1 MTYWH
6 LIIPPIVLIV
16 AIVFLMKFI
25 AQKKQEKKKNS
36 LNAFVTRDVFQQKE
50 DGKNSFETDNHL
62 IIRVVDTFERIIS
75 NVFYR
80 FFKKL
85 GVFILG
91 ILERYIQYKREK
103 NVLKTRNPE
112 LKNQRDVSFIHREKE
127 FISLRKE
134 EEKKILMERKEK
146 FFRQEAFQNEQKKED
161 ERPMVSEKI
170 TKEPRRVSLM
180 RDDAYETSLIERIA
194 LNPRD
199 VEAYEM
205 LGDYYID
212 RKNFTD
218 AKDCYKQVLKL
229 NPMSRGAKMR
239 MRRLERVLAEDRN
252 ML

>member
-1 MTYWH
+1 M
-6 LIIPPIVLIV
+6 
-16 AIVFLMKFI
+16 
-25 AQKKQEKKKNS
+25 
-36 LNAFVTRDVFQQKE
+36 
-50 DGKNSFETDNHL
+50 
-62 IIRVVDTFERIIS
+62 
-75 NVFYR
+75 
-80 FFKKL
+80 
-85 GVFILG
+85 
-91 ILERYIQYKREK
+91 
-103 NVLKTRNPE
+103 
-112 LKNQRDVSFIHREKE
+112 HREKE

-146 FFRQEAFQNEQKKED
+146 FFRQEAFQNEQKEED